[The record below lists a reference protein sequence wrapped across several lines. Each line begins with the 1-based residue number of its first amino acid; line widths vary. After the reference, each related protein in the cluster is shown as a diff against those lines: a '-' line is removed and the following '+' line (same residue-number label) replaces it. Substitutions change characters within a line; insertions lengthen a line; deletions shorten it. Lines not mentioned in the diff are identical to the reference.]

1 MTTPTIRRM
10 TTRDGLR
17 LAYDEAGAGPTVL
30 FVHGL
35 GLNRRRWQHQFDAAV
50 SAGFRAVR
58 FDLRGFGESDMPAG
72 PYEMADLVDDIREV
86 IEQLVPKP
94 FHLVGHSLGGML
106 SQSYAVEHPGDLR
119 SLTVASTTAHNG
131 RRASAFAKGLSMI
144 SERGFDDA
152 VADPEVRGLVEEVLA
167 EAFPAGIPPIDYF
180 RRGLEDPNPSHAYAW
195 RTCVGFTVKDRL
207 DAIRCPV
214 LVLHGTADPII
225 PVQLGRWIAETLP
238 RSRWVV
244 FEGAGH
250 SIQVERAEEFTAE
263 LVPHLQAA
271 G

>member
-1 MTTPTIRRM
+1 MSAPTIGRL

-50 SAGFRAVR
+50 ASGFRAVR
-58 FDLRGFGESDMPAG
+58 FDLRGFGESDMPRG
-72 PYEMADLVDDIREV
+72 PYEMTDLVDDLARVVE
-86 IEQLVPKP
+86 ELVPRP

-106 SQSYAVEHPGDLR
+106 SQAYAVDHPDELS

-144 SERGFDDA
+144 SERGFDAA
-152 VADPEVRGLVEEVLA
+152 VTDPEVRGLVEEVLA
-167 EAFPAGIPPIDYF
+167 EAFPAGTPPIEYF
-180 RRGLEDPNPSHAYAW
+180 RRGLEDPNPAHAYAW
-195 RTCVGFTVKDRL
+195 RTCVGFSVKDRL
-207 DAIRCPV
+207 QSIRCPV
-214 LVLHGTADPII
+214 LVLHGAADPII

-238 RSRWVV
+238 QSRWVV

-250 SIQVERAEEFTAE
+250 SIQVERAGEFTGE